1 MQIASAAA
9 RLVRRRFGWDL
20 VGYAI
25 SIGLVGVAGFV
36 LYRILGDIDI
46 GKVTAA
52 LRSTSPGTIVV
63 AFLLILASYATLT
76 FYDFFALRTIG
87 HTHIPYRI
95 AAFTGVL
102 SYTIGHNIGAT
113 VLSAGLVRL
122 RMYRSWGLDLV
133 DVAKIAFMTGLTFWL
148 GNAFVLGIGLAY
160 APGTASAVN
169 QLPAWS
175 NRMLAVATLAVI
187 AAYLLWLLPRPRV
200 LGRNGW
206 KITLPGARLTLVQIG
221 IGVADLTLSALAM
234 YVLISAH
241 ASVDLVSAIVAYVF
255 AALLGFAS
263 HAPGS
268 LGVFE
273 AAMLLALPQIEK
285 EQLLAS
291 LLIFRCLYF
300 LIPFAVAIGAF
311 GLRELWMSTRPGG
324 NRSG

>member
-1 MQIASAAA
+1 MQIASTAA
-9 RLVRRRFGWDL
+9 RVVRRRFGWDI

-25 SIGLVGVAGFV
+25 SLGLVAVACFV

-46 GKVTAA
+46 GKVGVA
-52 LRSTSPGTIVV
+52 LRATSPATIIV
-63 AFLLILASYATLT
+63 AFLLVLASYTTLT

-87 HTHIPYRI
+87 HAHIPYRI

-122 RMYRSWGLDLV
+122 RMYRSWGLDLIE
-133 DVAKIAFMTGLTFWL
+133 VAKIAFMTGLTFWL

-160 APGTASAVN
+160 APQTASAIN
-169 QLPAWS
+169 HLPAWS
-175 NRMLAVATLAVI
+175 NRMLAIATLAVI
-187 AAYLLWLLPRPRV
+187 VAYLLWLTRRPRV

-206 KITLPGARLTLVQIG
+206 KVTLPNAPLTLVQIG
-221 IGVADLTLSALAM
+221 IGIADLGLSALAM

-241 ASVDLVSAIVAYVF
+241 APVDFVNAVVAYVL

-285 EQLLAS
+285 EELLAS

-300 LIPFAVAIGAF
+300 LIPFAVAIVAF
-311 GLRELWMSTRPGG
+311 GLRELWMSTRPDG
-324 NRSG
+324 NQPG